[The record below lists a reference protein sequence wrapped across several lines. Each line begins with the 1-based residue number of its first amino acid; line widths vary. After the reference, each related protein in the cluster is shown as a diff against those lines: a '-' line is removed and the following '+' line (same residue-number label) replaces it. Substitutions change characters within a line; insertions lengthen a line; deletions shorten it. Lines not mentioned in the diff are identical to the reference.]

1 MPLDC
6 TNNNLS
12 LEQILRSVL
21 ANSDTGACAL
31 RIIPVADG
39 GGDWADCANTNQDI
53 DQLIKRIVGLDAN
66 GNLGIRVI
74 EVTEPPAGENC
85 VDCDNNKLPLEDIV
99 SRSVIG
105 LAADGH
111 PALRLATL

>member
-1 MPLDC
+1 M
-6 TNNNLS
+6 
-12 LEQILRSVL
+12 EQLLGAIL
-21 ANSDTGACAL
+21 ANSTTGDCAI

-39 GGDWADCANTNQDI
+39 GADWADCDNTNQDNE
-53 DQLIKRIVGLDAN
+53 QLIKRLIGVDGN

-85 VDCDNNKLPLEDIV
+85 ADCDNQNLAVEEIV
-99 SRSVIG
+99 ARSVIG